1 MWEPA
6 VYKLPDILGSVC
18 CRFYKSLLHQN
29 GENVGCR
36 LAVVLGLN
44 GLVSVQQRGVV
55 DQQFLHIIVVDAGNG
70 SLAFLVGAAVNKEAG
85 KVAQLAVGNIA
96 AYGGA

>member
-18 CRFYKSLLHQN
+18 CRFYKSLFHQN
-29 GENVGCR
+29 GEDVACR

-44 GLVSVQQRGVV
+44 SLVSFQQRGVV
-55 DQQFLHIIVVDAGNG
+55 DQQFLHILVVDAGNG
-70 SLAFLVGAAVNKEAG
+70 GLAFLVGTAVNQEAG
-85 KVAQLAVGNIA
+85 
-96 AYGGA
+96 